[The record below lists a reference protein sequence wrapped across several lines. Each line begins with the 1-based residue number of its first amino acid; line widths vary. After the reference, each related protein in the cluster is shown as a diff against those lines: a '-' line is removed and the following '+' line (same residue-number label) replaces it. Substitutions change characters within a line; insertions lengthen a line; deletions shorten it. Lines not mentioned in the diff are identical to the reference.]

1 MKQQKTGQKTD
12 KNPEKNCF
20 FLSTSWFGAG
30 PIQVEL
36 DLAGPIQV
44 ELDLAGPIQVELD
57 LDLSRIFWFCPCL
70 CKRSY
75 LVSGRVLL
83 LYYLTNEYLYNQED
97 LAKKV
102 LSTIDSMSPSMI
114 APSSG
119 IEIHTNKWY
128 QQMALILLC
137 KEVIEPTA
145 SAVTCDKN
153 DGICDIIFQLYHSA
167 WCQITPLTK
176 TRTELENSR

>member
-20 FLSTSWFGAG
+20 FKSNSWFGSG

-119 IEIHTNKWY
+119 IEIYTKKWY

-176 TRTELENSR
+176 TRTESENSR